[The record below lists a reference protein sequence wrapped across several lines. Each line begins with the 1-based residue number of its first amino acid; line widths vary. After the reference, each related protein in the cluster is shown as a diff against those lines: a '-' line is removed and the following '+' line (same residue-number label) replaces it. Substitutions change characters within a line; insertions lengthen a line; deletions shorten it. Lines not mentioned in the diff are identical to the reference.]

1 MAPAK
6 VPDAEKVSVLKQK
19 LRRLRGDELKPIS
32 KMKKDE
38 VKSEIEKREGAKR
51 STALAGLRQV
61 EEATRNRNV
70 ASKRDA
76 SEVKHLMNDMV
87 SMVEIKD
94 MMEPKKKPAKK
105 KSSMMIFE

>member
-61 EEATRNRNV
+61 EEETRNRNV
-70 ASKRDA
+70 ATKRDA
-76 SEVKHLMNDMV
+76 AEVKHLMGDLV
-87 SMVEIKD
+87 SMVEIAD
-94 MMEPKKKPAKK
+94 MMKPKKRAPKK
-105 KSSMMIFE
+105 VGTMMSFE

>member
-70 ASKRDA
+70 ATKRDA
-76 SEVKHLMNDMV
+76 AEVKHLMGDMV

-94 MMEPKKKPAKK
+94 MMEPKKKAPKK
-105 KSSMMIFE
+105 KTSMMIFE

>member
-51 STALAGLRQV
+51 STAISGLRQV
-61 EEATRNRNV
+61 EEATRNRNL
-70 ASKRDA
+70 ATKRDA
-76 SEVKHLMNDMV
+76 AEVKHLMGDLV
-87 SMVEIKD
+87 SMVEIAD
-94 MMEPKKKPAKK
+94 MMKPKKRAPKK
-105 KSSMMIFE
+105 VGTMMSFE